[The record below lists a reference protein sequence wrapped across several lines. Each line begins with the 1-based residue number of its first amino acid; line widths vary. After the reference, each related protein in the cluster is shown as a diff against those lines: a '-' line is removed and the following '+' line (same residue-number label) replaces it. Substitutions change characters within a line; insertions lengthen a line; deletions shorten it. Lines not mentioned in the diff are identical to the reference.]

1 MNNKNIEKNEQLFWK
16 VFNNIVLFK
25 NIINNIKYEKE
36 KIVCNELVSDYK
48 NYKAREIIKFKDIT
62 SMDWM
67 IKNQLSLL
75 KCKLM
80 ANEYIDINIK
90 SLETFI
96 ISLSKT
102 SYNSGELS
110 IIEKQVIILL
120 FKIKKVQCNG
130 FIDDTLLFLVSKL
143 GINTPIDF
151 KNNGIKEMFKIFLND
166 LSYPI
171 AIYQSTLE
179 FIIRI
184 QNNNNSLVILL
195 DLILNSNSS
204 STLSNQSREILI
216 NYIKFKKY
224 EINNNNNNYY
234 YISNNYNNNNN
245 NNKFIEID
253 YKDLILKI
261 LENHKLPLDEIK
273 NKIVPN
279 YYFDSLLE
287 LSISRYDINEIINLI
302 QNFINEINDNN
313 HKQTSIT
320 INNLYQLL
328 LNIDGIKLEIIKN
341 VRKLLSDNGITIN
354 HSLCHTFWYLAIKSP
369 FLIRY
374 LLKRET
380 QGFARKRKFEESDQR
395 NDYDRGSNQLFDG
408 QVLIGK
414 YKNNSGYLKGVILDY
429 HKFTFDFIFNSDEDN
444 FDSLLLELMKQ
455 STHDSFGVDRK
466 SSVWSMSQDLFY
478 LVSDLNRNDLFMV
491 EIQYYL
497 DNYYTGNEWM
507 LWTTLVSNGFRCD
520 LLLKQFNLKRFQST
534 FKKDNIL
541 SVGEIIS
548 WFHLIFLSG
557 NLDAIKAIFQNYSH
571 FQGKYSFHF
580 DLIQLKTVKYLFTH
594 YYNFFVPSFDEISK
608 SSINFFTES
617 FIRGDILMCDL
628 FLKYYPLQ
636 FKITN
641 DLISSAINKNKTNII
656 KYYCE
661 NGIIKSNNQLD
672 HLNNQLKINNLNF

>member
-1 MNNKNIEKNEQLFWK
+1 M
-16 VFNNIVLFK
+16 
-25 NIINNIKYEKE
+25 NNIKYEKV
-36 KIVCNELVSDYK
+36 KIVYNELISNYK

-67 IKNQLSLL
+67 IKNQLYLL

-80 ANEYIDINIK
+80 ANEYIDINLK

-96 ISLSKT
+96 INLIKT
-102 SYNSGELS
+102 SMNSGELS

-130 FIDDTLLFLVSKL
+130 FIDDILLFLISKFA
-143 GINTPIDF
+143 INTQIDF

-171 AIYQSTLE
+171 PIYQSTLE
-179 FIIRI
+179 FVIRT
-184 QNNNNSLVILL
+184 QNNNNSLIILL

-204 STLSNQSREILI
+204 STLSNQSKEILI
-216 NYIKFKKY
+216 NYIKFKRY
-224 EINNNNNNYY
+224 EINNNNFNY
-234 YISNNYNNNNN
+234 YISGDNDNDNNNNN
-245 NNKFIEID
+245 NNKINKFIEID

-261 LENHKLPLDEIK
+261 LENHKLSLDEIK
-273 NKIVPN
+273 SKIVPN

-302 QNFINEINDNN
+302 QNFINEINIDN

-320 INNLYQLL
+320 VNNLYQLL
-328 LNIDGIKLEIIKN
+328 LNIDGIKLEIIQN
-341 VRKLLSDNGITIN
+341 VRKLLSDHAIIIN

-408 QVLIGK
+408 EVLIGR
-414 YKNNSGYLKGVILDY
+414 YINNSGHLKSGIILDY
-429 HKFTFDFIFNSDEDN
+429 RKLTFDFIFNSDDGDDDDN

-455 STHDSFGVDRK
+455 CTHDTFGVDRK

-478 LVSDLNRNDLFMV
+478 LVSDLNCNHLFNV

-497 DNYYTGNEWM
+497 DNYYTGNEWK

-548 WFHLIFLSG
+548 WFHLIFSSG
-557 NLDAIKAIFQNYSH
+557 NVDAIKAIFQNYYH

-580 DLIQLKTVKYLFTH
+580 DLIQLETVKYLFTH
-594 YYNFFVPSFDEISK
+594 YYNFFVPSFEEISK

-628 FLKYYPLQ
+628 FLKFYPFQ